1 MKRTLLAVTLAVT
14 LVFSGMTVSDV
25 HAESKADKAKQE
37 LQDIRNR
44 KSQEKAT
51 LDQVKKQLD
60 ASKQKM
66 NELEK
71 QLDEQN
77 KRVEKAKQDL
87 QQAEK
92 ELNQHAAI
100 FKQRIREIY
109 MKGDMGYMRALFSAD
124 SFSEFLVR
132 FETIRLI
139 VKQDRTLLNHYFEA
153 REKKAQ
159 DQQRLLAE
167 QNKLKEEKAKA
178 DEEYQKIAALV
189 KQHEATL
196 NQLDNDEEVKQA
208 ELDKI
213 NAELAY
219 SRGIWNGGYLSWPC
233 DGPITSPFGYR
244 VHPVTGEVKFH
255 QGVDIGCPMGAPI
268 RAAASGKVI
277 ENRPSNGYGWIVV
290 IDHGGLVTLYAHM
303 YGNTVTVNVG
313 DHVAR
318 GQKIAEVG
326 NNGRSTGPHVHFE
339 VHKNGHLVD
348 PQKYLAPR

>member
-1 MKRTLLAVTLAVT
+1 MKRTLLAMVLAVS
-14 LVFSGMTVSDV
+14 LVFSGLTVNGV
-25 HAESKADKAKQE
+25 NAESKVDKTKKE

-44 KSQEKAT
+44 KSQKEADLEK
-51 LDQVKKQLD
+51 VKEQLD
-60 ASKQKM
+60 AREQKL

-71 QLDEQN
+71 KLDEQN
-77 KRVEKAKQDL
+77 KKVEKAKKDL

-100 FKQRIREIY
+100 FKQRVREIY
-109 MKGDMGYMRALFSAD
+109 MKGDMGYMKALFSAG
-124 SFSEFLVR
+124 SFNEFLVR

-153 REKKAQ
+153 REKKEK

-178 DEEYQKIAALV
+178 DEEYQKLVALV
-189 KQHEATL
+189 KQHEASL
-196 NQLDNDEEVKQA
+196 HQLEEEEEIKQE

-213 NAELAY
+213 NAQLAY
-219 SRGIWNGGYLSWPC
+219 SRGLWNGGYLSRPC
-233 DGPITSPFGYR
+233 DGPMTSPYGWR
-244 VHPVTGEVKFH
+244 VHPVTGEAKFH
-255 QGVDIGCPMGAPI
+255 EGVDFGCPMGSPI
-268 RAAASGKVI
+268 YAAASGKVI

-290 IDHGGLVTLYAHM
+290 IDHGGLSTLYAHM

-313 DHVAR
+313 ERVAR

-326 NNGRSTGPHVHFE
+326 NNGRSTGPHLHFE
-339 VHKNGHLVD
+339 VRKNGRLQD
-348 PQKYLAPR
+348 PAKYLR